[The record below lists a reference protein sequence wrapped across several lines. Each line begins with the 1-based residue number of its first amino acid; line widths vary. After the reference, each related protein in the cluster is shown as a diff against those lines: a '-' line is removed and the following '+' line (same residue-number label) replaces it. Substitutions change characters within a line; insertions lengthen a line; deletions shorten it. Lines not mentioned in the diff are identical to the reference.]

1 MSFGKNFAWLGPND
15 GRFTN
20 QHQQS
25 AVIEGVQS
33 FSGGGGGDMEARVA
47 KLESDVNHITSEISE
62 MRKDVRD
69 IRTKVEDV
77 KDSIS
82 SAKIWALLLYI
93 ALAGSLLFVMAK
105 GFKWL

>member
-1 MSFGKNFAWLGPND
+1 
-15 GRFTN
+15 
-20 QHQQS
+20 
-25 AVIEGVQS
+25 
-33 FSGGGGGDMEARVA
+33 MEPRIA
-47 KLESDVNHITSEISE
+47 KLESDVSHISGDIFEIK
-62 MRKDVRD
+62 KDIRD
-69 IRTKVEDV
+69 IRDKADEI